1 MSVQFSLKIKIKV
14 NEKKCIPCTSFFSF
28 SLFNSCACIK
38 IECYTTRKFS
48 RRRSLLAG
56 DNHFER
62 PFPLYKLFY
71 IKVIILCAWTLYIL
85 QNNVFTAKFCTY
97 SNCKHIVDAFVNTS
111 IIHQFRWLGKKLT
124 LKLLTISMGVLL
136 YLALNYLFFAY
147 STRILSVFIREAI
160 FLFRSNSTVRGIA
173 ELVRWIEAIIK
184 L

>member
-1 MSVQFSLKIKIKV
+1 MRKNVFHVQVFFLFHCLIRVRVLKLNV
-14 NEKKCIPCTSFFSF
+14 IPHE
-28 SLFNSCACIK
+28 N
-38 IECYTTRKFS
+38 FS

-71 IKVIILCAWTLYIL
+71 CKVIILCAWTLYIL
-85 QNNVFTAKFCTY
+85 QNNGFTAKFCTY

-147 STRILSVFIREAI
+147 STSILSVFIREAI
-160 FLFRSNSTVRGIA
+160 FLFRSNSTVRGTA
-173 ELVRWIEAIIK
+173 ELVRWIEVIIK